1 MVVRVAIN
9 GYGRI
14 GRLTHRAMVESGRT
28 DIEVVAI
35 NDLGKPIDN
44 ARLLKYDSVHGRFK
58 GEVSADDNSL
68 TVNGHK
74 IQVFAEKDPANLPW
88 KDLNIDV
95 VMECTGI
102 FTSKEKAMVHIN
114 AGAKQ
119 VLVSAPAKEA
129 DKTIVFGVN
138 SNTLDGSERV
148 VSNASCTTNCLAPVA
163 YVLQKV
169 CGIKKGYMTTIHS
182 YTGDQRTLDIVHPKD
197 PYRGRAA
204 ALNMIPT
211 STGAAKAVGLV
222 LPELAG
228 KLDGSAVRVPTP
240 DVSLVDLTFIPE
252 RATTVEAI
260 NSTMKAAS
268 EGELKGILEYNDE
281 PLVSQDFVTDS
292 NTSIFDAG
300 QTKIVDG
307 DFVRIVSWYDNEW
320 GFSNKMSDTAVAM
333 AKSYKA

>member
-28 DIEVVAI
+28 DIELVAI
-35 NDLGKPIDN
+35 NDLGKPVDN

-58 GEVSADDNSL
+58 GEVSADENSI

-74 IQVFAEKDPANLPW
+74 IKVFAEKDPKNLPW

-102 FTSKEKAMVHIN
+102 FADKEKASVHLE

-119 VLVSAPAKEA
+119 VLISAPAKGA
-129 DKTIVFGVN
+129 DKTIVYGVN
-138 SNTLDGSERV
+138 HKTLDGSERV
-148 VSNASCTTNCLAPVA
+148 VSNASCTTNCLSPVA
-163 YVLQKV
+163 MVLQKL
-169 CGIKKGYMTTIHS
+169 CGIEKGYMTTIHS

-240 DVSLVDLTFIPE
+240 DVSLVDLTFDAS
-252 RATTVEAI
+252 RAVTVEEI
-260 NSTMKAAS
+260 NAAMKKAA

-281 PLVSQDFVTDS
+281 PLVSQDFVTDPH
-292 NTSIFDAG
+292 TSIFDAG
-300 QTKIVDG
+300 QTKVIDG
-307 DFVRIVSWYDNEW
+307 KFVRIVSWYDNEW

-333 AKSYKA
+333 AKAYKA

>member
-58 GEVSADDNSL
+58 GEVSADDNSI

-74 IQVFAEKDPANLPW
+74 IKVFAEKDPANLPW

-148 VSNASCTTNCLAPVA
+148 VSNASCTTNCLSPVA

-252 RATTVEAI
+252 RPTTVEAI
-260 NSTMKAAS
+260 NAAMKAAA

-292 NTSIFDAG
+292 HTSIFDAG

-320 GFSNKMSDTAVAM
+320 GYSNKVLDTAVAM

>member
-28 DIEVVAI
+28 DIELVAI

-44 ARLLKYDSVHGRFK
+44 ARLLKYDSVHGRFH
-58 GEVSADDNSL
+58 GTVSADESSI

-74 IQVFAEKDPANLPW
+74 IKVFAEKDPKNLPW
-88 KDLNIDV
+88 GELGIDV

-102 FTSKEKAMVHIN
+102 FADKEKASVHLE

-119 VLVSAPAKEA
+119 VLISAPAKGA

-138 SNTLDGSERV
+138 QDTLTSADRV
-148 VSNASCTTNCLAPVA
+148 VSNASCTTNCLAPICK
-163 YVLQKV
+163 VLEKV
-169 CGIKKGYMTTIHS
+169 CGIERGYMTTIHS

-211 STGAAKAVGLV
+211 STGAAKAIGLV
-222 LPELAG
+222 LPALEG
-228 KLDGSAVRVPTP
+228 KLEGSAVRVPTP
-240 DVSLVDLTFIPE
+240 DVSLVDLTFD
-252 RATTVEAI
+252 ATRDVTAEEI
-260 NSTMKAAS
+260 NAAMKQAS

-281 PLVSQDFVTDS
+281 PLVSQDFVSDS
-292 NTSIFDAG
+292 HTSIFDAG
-300 QTKIVDG
+300 QTKVING
-307 DFVRIVSWYDNEW
+307 RFVRVVSWYDNEW

-333 AKSYKA
+333 AKAYQK

>member
-260 NSTMKAAS
+260 NSAMKAAA

>member
-28 DIEVVAI
+28 DIELVAI

-44 ARLLKYDSVHGRFK
+44 ARLLKYDSVHGRF
-58 GEVSADDNSL
+58 GGTVEADENSI

-74 IQVFAEKDPANLPW
+74 IKVFAEKDPMNLPW
-88 KDLNIDV
+88 KDLDIDV

-102 FTSKEKAMVHIN
+102 FADKEKASVHLA

-119 VLVSAPAKEA
+119 VLVSAPAKGA
-129 DKTIVFGVN
+129 DKTIVYGVN
-138 SNTLDGSERV
+138 HNTLTAEDRV

-163 YVLQKV
+163 KVLQAL

-240 DVSLVDLTFIPE
+240 DVSLVDLCFVPE
-252 RATTVEAI
+252 RAVTVEEI
-260 NSTMKAAS
+260 NAAMKKAS

-300 QTKIVDG
+300 QTKVMEG
-307 DFVRIVSWYDNEW
+307 DFVRVVSWYDNEW

-333 AKSYKA
+333 AKAFRK

>member
-58 GEVSADDNSL
+58 GEVSADENSL

-252 RATTVEAI
+252 RATSVEAI
-260 NSTMKAAS
+260 NAAMKAAA

-281 PLVSQDFVTDS
+281 PLVSQDFVSDS

-307 DFVRIVSWYDNEW
+307 DFVRIISWYDNEW

>member
-28 DIEVVAI
+28 DIELVAI

-44 ARLLKYDSVHGRFK
+44 ARLLKYDSVHGRFQ
-58 GEVSADDNSL
+58 GEVSADDNSI

-74 IQVFAEKDPANLPW
+74 IKVFAEKDPKNLPW
-88 KDLNIDV
+88 GDLDIDV

-102 FTSKEKAMVHIN
+102 FADKEKASVHLE

-119 VLVSAPAKEA
+119 VLISAPAKGA

-138 SNTLDGSERV
+138 QNTLTAEDRV
-148 VSNASCTTNCLAPVA
+148 VSNASCTTNCLAPICK
-163 YVLQKV
+163 VLETV
-169 CGIKKGYMTTIHS
+169 CGIERGYMTTIHS

-211 STGAAKAVGLV
+211 STGAAKAIGLV
-222 LPELAG
+222 LPSLSGRLE
-228 KLDGSAVRVPTP
+228 GSAVRVPTP
-240 DVSLVDLTFIPE
+240 DVSLVDLTFD
-252 RATTVEAI
+252 ATRDVTAEEI
-260 NSTMKAAS
+260 NAAMKKAA

-281 PLVSQDFVTDS
+281 PLVSQDFVSDAH
-292 NTSIFDAG
+292 TSIFDAG
-300 QTKIVDG
+300 QTKVING
-307 DFVRIVSWYDNEW
+307 RFVRVVSWYDNEW

-333 AKSYKA
+333 AKAFKK

>member
-138 SNTLDGSERV
+138 SDTLDGSERV

-260 NSTMKAAS
+260 NSAMKAAS
-268 EGELKGILEYNDE
+268 EGELKGVLEYNDE

>member
-1 MVVRVAIN
+1 MRVVLIPWYLN
-9 GYGRI
+9 Q
-14 GRLTHRAMVESGRT
+14 S
-28 DIEVVAI
+28 
-35 NDLGKPIDN
+35 DN
-44 ARLLKYDSVHGRFK
+44 
-58 GEVSADDNSL
+58 EVSADENSI

-74 IQVFAEKDPANLPW
+74 IKVFAERDPLNLPW
-88 KDLNIDV
+88 KDLDIDV

-102 FTSKEKAMVHIN
+102 FADKEKASVHLK

-119 VLVSAPAKEA
+119 VLISAPAKGA

-138 SNTLDGSERV
+138 QNTLTKEDVV

-163 YVLQKV
+163 KVLQEL
-169 CGIKKGYMTTIHS
+169 CGIKKGYMTTVHS

-204 ALNMIPT
+204 ALNIIPT

-222 LPELAG
+222 LPQLAG
-228 KLDGSAVRVPTP
+228 KLDGSAIRVPTP
-240 DVSLVDLTFIPE
+240 DVSLVDLTFLPE
-252 RATTVEAI
+252 KTVTAEEI
-260 NSTMKAAS
+260 NAAMKKAA

-281 PLVSQDFVTDS
+281 PLVSQDFVSDAH
-292 NTSIFDAG
+292 TSIFDAG

-333 AKSYKA
+333 AKAFRG

>member
-28 DIEVVAI
+28 DIELVAI

-44 ARLLKYDSVHGRFK
+44 ARLLKYDSVHGRFQ
-58 GEVSADDNSL
+58 GTVTADDNSI
-68 TVNGHK
+68 TVNGHQIK
-74 IQVFAEKDPANLPW
+74 VFAEKDPKNLPW
-88 KDLNIDV
+88 GELGIDV

-102 FTSKEKAMVHIN
+102 FADKEKASVHLE

-119 VLVSAPAKEA
+119 VLISAPAKGA

-138 SNTLDGSERV
+138 QDTLTATDRV
-148 VSNASCTTNCLAPVA
+148 VSNASCTTNCLAPICK
-163 YVLQKV
+163 VLEKV
-169 CGIKKGYMTTIHS
+169 CGIDRGYMTTIHS

-211 STGAAKAVGLV
+211 STGAAKAIGLV
-222 LPELAG
+222 LPSLDG
-228 KLDGSAVRVPTP
+228 KLEGSAVRVPTP
-240 DVSLVDLTFIPE
+240 DVSLVDLTFDASRE
-252 RATTVEAI
+252 VTAEEI
-260 NSTMKAAS
+260 NAAMKQAS
-268 EGELKGILEYNDE
+268 KGELKGILEYNDE
-281 PLVSQDFVTDS
+281 PLVSQDFVSDS
-292 NTSIFDAG
+292 HTSIFDAG
-300 QTKIVDG
+300 QTKVINKR
-307 DFVRIVSWYDNEW
+307 FVRVVSWYDNEW

-333 AKSYKA
+333 AKAYQK